1 MYILSERTIKE
12 NEYYMYQLI
21 KTEGRAKRGQLKTVH
36 GTIQTPVFMNVGTAA
51 AIKGA
56 VSTMDLQ
63 EIKTQVQLS
72 NTYHLHVRPGD
83 DVVKKM
89 GGLHKF
95 MVWDKPI
102 LTDSGGFQ
110 VFSLAGLRK
119 IKEEGVYFSS
129 HIDGRKIFMG
139 PEESMQIQSNLAST
153 IAMAFDECPSS
164 VAERDYVQAS
174 VERTTRWLERCR
186 KEMDRLNSLE
196 DTINRRQ
203 MLFGI
208 NQGAIYE
215 DIRVEH
221 AKVISQM
228 DLDGYAVGG
237 LAVGESHEDMYRILD
252 AVVPWLPQN
261 KPTYLMGVGTPANI
275 LEGVSRGVDFFD
287 CVYPSRNGRHGH
299 VYTNLGK
306 LNLFNAKFQ
315 LDDKP
320 IQEGCGCP
328 ACRHYSRGYIRHLL
342 KAKEMLGMRLCVLH
356 NLYFYN
362 NMMEEIRAALDRGNY
377 EAYKKAKLEGFL
389 EGEEN

>member
-1 MYILSERTIKE
+1 
-12 NEYYMYQLI
+12 MYQI
-21 KTEGRAKRGQLKTVH
+21 KKTEGRAKRAELVTVH

-63 EIKTQVQLS
+63 EIGTQVELS

-83 DVVKKM
+83 DIIRQL

-119 IKEEGVYFSS
+119 IKEEGVYFQS
-129 HIDGRKIFMG
+129 HVDGRKIFMG

-164 VAERDYVQAS
+164 RATREYVQAS
-174 VERTTRWLERCR
+174 VDRTTRWLSRC
-186 KEMDRLNSLE
+186 KAEMERLNSLP
-196 DTINRRQ
+196 DTINRHQ
-203 MLFGI
+203 LLFGI
-208 NQGAIYE
+208 NQGAVYE
-215 DIRVEH
+215 DIRIAH
-221 AKVISQM
+221 ADEISKM
-228 DLDGYAVGG
+228 DLDGYAIGG
-237 LAVGESHEDMYRILD
+237 LAVGETHEEMYRILD
-252 AVVPWLPQN
+252 AVVPHLPQN

-275 LEGVSRGVDFFD
+275 LEAVERGVDFFD

-299 VYTNLGK
+299 VYTAHGK
-306 LNLFNAKFQ
+306 LNLFNEKFK
-315 LDDKP
+315 LDDRP
-320 IQEGCGCP
+320 VEEGCGCP
-328 ACRHYSRGYIRHLL
+328 ACRHYSRAYIRHLL
-342 KAKEMLGMRLCVLH
+342 KAGEMLGMRLCVLH

-362 NMMEEIRAALDRGNY
+362 HLMEEIRDALD
-377 EAYKKAKLEGFL
+377 EGRFL
-389 EGEEN
+389 EYKAEKLAGFASL